1 MQVPQIKP
9 PSTDEDWQA
18 LDFEIMQLFSPATP
32 INEADLFAG
41 RTSQVMRLVEAVSER
56 GRHAVLYGERGV
68 GKTSLA
74 NIFHMLIAGPRRRI
88 VTIRKQAGPTD
99 SFVSLWRRVFE
110 DVRIKATTEDGE
122 EADVSLAEVYTGA
135 ITPDNIVAE
144 LGNFSQNNI
153 PVIIID
159 EYDKLQNSRAR
170 TLISHTLKSLSDA
183 GVNATMVLVGVA
195 DDIDSLVAE
204 HSSVERNLTE
214 IKMPRMSKDEMN
226 QILDKRIPKVGMKL
240 HGDARWKII
249 TLARGLP
256 TYVHQLG
263 RDAARRAIARRK
275 LTIIEQDVDEAIK
288 VLVQQSDQTTNKAYN
303 KAIHSNKKN
312 NLYKQVLLAAAICQ
326 TDDEGRFTPS
336 NVVEPLSRVLNRSV
350 RIANFLGHLN
360 AFCDS
365 NRGAI
370 LEKRGGRGAFR
381 YRFREPKMQP
391 YVLMRGIAEDSLSEG
406 ALSILSAPEQPRLST
421 DF

>member
-1 MQVPQIKP
+1 MQVPAIKP
-9 PSTDEDWQA
+9 PTSEEDWSA
-18 LDFEIMQLFSPATP
+18 LEFEIMQLFSPATP

-41 RTSQVMRLVEAVSER
+41 RQLQVRRLIEAISER
-56 GRHAVLYGERGV
+56 GRNAVLYGERGV

-74 NIFHMLIAGPRRRI
+74 NIFHMLIGGPRRRL
-88 VTIRKQAGPTD
+88 VTIRKQAGPADT
-99 SFVSLWRRVFE
+99 FASLWRRVFE
-110 DVRIKATTEDGE
+110 DIQIKAHEEGE
-122 EADVSLAEVYTGA
+122 DVSISLSKLYPDN
-135 ITPDNIVAE
+135 ITPDHVVKE
-144 LGNFSQNNI
+144 LGSYSANHI

-159 EYDKLQNSRAR
+159 EFDKLRNVRVKQ
-170 TLISHTLKSLSDA
+170 LMSHTIKTLSDA
-183 GVNATMVLVGVA
+183 GINATIVIVGVA
-195 DDIDSLVAE
+195 DDIDRLVVE

-226 QILDKRIPKVGMKL
+226 QILDTRLPKVGMKL

-263 RDAARRAIARRK
+263 RDAARHAVARRK
-275 LTIIEQDVDEAIK
+275 VLIVEQDVDEAIK
-288 VLVQQSDQTTNKAYN
+288 ILMQQSDQSTNNAYN

-312 NLYKQVLLAAAICQ
+312 NLYKQVLLAAAICP

-350 RIANFLGHLN
+350 GIANFLGHLN
-360 AFCDS
+360 AFCEVD
-365 NRGAI
+365 RGAI
-370 LEKRGGRGAFR
+370 LEKRGARGAFR

-391 YVLMRGIAEDSLSEG
+391 YVIMRGIADGGLSEG
-406 ALSILSAPEQPRLST
+406 ALSILSAPEQPQL
-421 DF
+421 F